1 MDYKEIYR
9 LVKEEIEAQ
18 GVPKS
23 SWVWQDY
30 LNDYDNFLWEL
41 KRNKDIEKNNF
52 ESEEEVAECISDQL
66 MYNYAWSVFEQHG
79 CL

>member
-18 GVPKS
+18 GIPKS

-41 KRNKDIEKNNF
+41 KCNKDIEKNN
-52 ESEEEVAECISDQL
+52 L
-66 MYNYAWSVFEQHG
+66 
-79 CL
+79 